1 MHPLLCWTSL
11 TAACDETR
19 ALNVCILASM
29 YVWRCAGQPEYLSED
44 PSLTTYFFLGVMGWG
59 DGDIQMSRRRGRR
72 RDPPN
77 GRGSPMLKIGLQ
89 TYFLDFPVD
98 D

>member
-1 MHPLLCWTSL
+1 MLCVARGFFSEGFSL
-11 TAACDETR
+11 R
-19 ALNVCILASM
+19 
-29 YVWRCAGQPEYLSED
+29 QPSSHVHVHVHVHVHEDLSED
-44 PSLTTYFFLGVMGWG
+44 PGLTTYFFPGRDGVGGW
-59 DGDIQMSRRRGRR
+59 DIQMSRRRRRRRR

-77 GRGSPMLKIGLQ
+77 GRGSPMLKTGLQ